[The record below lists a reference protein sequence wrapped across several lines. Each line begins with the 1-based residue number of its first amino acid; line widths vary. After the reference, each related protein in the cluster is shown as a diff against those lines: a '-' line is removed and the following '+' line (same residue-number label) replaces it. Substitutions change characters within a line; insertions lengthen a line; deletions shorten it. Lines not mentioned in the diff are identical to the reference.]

1 MRARILILACVLV
14 VGMTGIPTAVA
25 QPEDPGEEFEIE
37 WDDGDRGYEVDVDED
52 GNVTFSDWDRGNISE
67 FEVEFGE
74 DGSEAIQTE
83 TEFTPNQS
91 FSGDWEEAEITQY
104 WNGDRLVVKIEV
116 DSLDGTDGETVTD
129 ELAPLYLGING
140 TVENKTVSEESEV
153 DFPGEAD
160 DLFEQLNESQT
171 PGLGRGPPIDWSEIG
186 PDKTEVYG
194 EYNYT
199 DNTTTN
205 FTEGVWS
212 QIGVENGSVDSVV
225 QEIELELEDN
235 EREGE
240 TEMTASISD
249 WNSSAVNMTRGPN
262 ATSGTPIEING
273 STVNITEDLTN
284 ASLSVQNGTLQFD
297 GRLSVTSKNLSENED
312 LNVTVDRDS
321 GAVEFVAQGEPNT
334 TYEIYDNGSLAETV
348 TTDEN
353 GTVVWNK
360 TDGWSPH
367 DITFEATDSA
377 GSGDDGFPTV
387 LVVGVAFIG
396 IVGILVYRRR
406 QELQSEY
413 LS

>member
-1 MRARILILACVLV
+1 MRARVLVLACVLV

-25 QPEDPGEEFEIE
+25 QPEDPEEDFEIE
-37 WDDGDRGYEVDVDED
+37 WEDDDRGYEVDVDED
-52 GNVTFSDWDRGNISE
+52 GNVTFSDWNRGNISE
-67 FEVEFGE
+67 FEIEFGE

-83 TEFTPNQS
+83 TEFTPDQN

-104 WNGDRLVVKIEV
+104 WDGERLVVKIEIE
-116 DSLDGTDGETVTD
+116 SLDGTDGETVTD
-129 ELAPLYLGING
+129 ELASLYLGING
-140 TVENKTVSEESEV
+140 TVENSTVSEESEV
-153 DFPGEAD
+153 EFPGETD
-160 DLFEQLNESQT
+160 DLFEKLNESQT
-171 PGLGRGPPIDWSEIG
+171 PGLGRGPPIDWDNFGDDEV
-186 PDKTEVYG
+186 EVYG

-205 FTEGVWS
+205 FTSGVWS
-212 QIGVENGSVDSVV
+212 QIGVENGTVDSVV
-225 QEIELELEDN
+225 QEIELELEDG

-240 TEMTASISD
+240 TEMTASISEWD
-249 WNSSAVNMTRGPN
+249 SSRVNITRGAN
-262 ATSGTPIEING
+262 ATDGTPIEING

-284 ASLSVQNGTLQFD
+284 ASLAVQNGTLNFD
-297 GRLSVTSKNLSENED
+297 GQLSVTSKNLSEDED

-321 GAVEFVAQGEPNT
+321 GSVEFVAQGEPNT
-334 TYEIYDNGSLAETV
+334 TYEIYDNGSLEETV

-367 DITFEATDSA
+367 DITFQATGDATSDS
-377 GSGDDGFPTV
+377 GGFPTV

-396 IVGILVYRRR
+396 IVGILFYRRR
-406 QELQSEY
+406 QELESEY

>member
-1 MRARILILACVLV
+1 MRARILVLACVLV

-25 QPEDPGEEFEIE
+25 QPENPGEEFEIE
-37 WDDGDRGYEVDVDED
+37 WDDGERGYEVDVDED
-52 GNVTFSDWDRGNISE
+52 GNVTFSDWDQGNISE

-83 TEFTPNQS
+83 TEFTPDQN

-104 WNGDRLVVKIEV
+104 WNGDRLVVRIEV

-140 TVENKTVSEESEV
+140 TVENSTISEESEV

-160 DLFEQLNESQT
+160 DLFEQLNESQA
-171 PGLGRGPPIDWSEIG
+171 PGLGHGPPIDWSEIG

-212 QIGVENGSVDSVV
+212 QIGIENGSVDSVV
-225 QEIELELEDN
+225 QEIELELEDG

-240 TEMTASISD
+240 TEITASISD

-321 GAVEFVAQGEPNT
+321 GAVEFVAQGKPNT
-334 TYEIYDNGSLAETV
+334 TYEIYDNGSLEETV

-360 TDGWSPH
+360 TDDWSPH
-367 DITFEATDSA
+367 DITFEATDGTS
-377 GSGDDGFPTV
+377 SSDDGFPTV

-396 IVGILVYRRR
+396 IVGILIYRRR
-406 QELQSEY
+406 QDLQSEY